1 MRPSVVS
8 FAATLIVVFAM
19 AAGAQDAPPPTLTAP
34 LERGDRLTIALAGG
48 AADVSGRLVEI
59 RGDQIRLSIENPRA
73 SGPDH
78 TTINVPMARIR
89 QIDLERHDSVIDG
102 GIVGALFVAACFKW
116 WCRQGMSGSPPSP
129 WIGAGLGALVGG
141 AIDHALYRQQTVFV
155 VPSRRTRRLALSYTL
170 RSRR

>member
-1 MRPSVVS
+1 MRPSTVS

-19 AAGAQDAPPPTLTAP
+19 AAGAQDASPPTLTAP

-59 RGDQIRLSIENPRA
+59 RGDQIRLRIENQRA

-89 QIDLERHDSVIDG
+89 QIDLERHDSVTDG
-102 GIVGALFVAACFKW
+102 GIFGALFVAACFKW
-116 WCRQGMSGSPPSP
+116 WCRQGMSESPPSP

-170 RSRR
+170 RF